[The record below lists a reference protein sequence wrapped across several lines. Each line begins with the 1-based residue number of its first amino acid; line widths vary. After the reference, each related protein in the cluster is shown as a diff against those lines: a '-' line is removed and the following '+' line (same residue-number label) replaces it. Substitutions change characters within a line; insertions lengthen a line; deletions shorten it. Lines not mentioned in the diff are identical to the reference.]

1 MANLPRRVPDTTP
14 RTSETPRGGV
24 APTLRATG
32 LPQLLHLV
40 ACAVLS
46 AWDAA
51 LSTARSIWRG
61 DLAPL
66 RREHRAAK
74 VAKRFARTLGA
85 LKGPYAK
92 LGQFAAIHIDVLPR
106 AATSAL
112 ATLRDQVP
120 PLSFGRIRRVVE
132 SELGA
137 PLEAHFVTF
146 DPLPLGAASIAQ
158 VHRATL
164 PSGEAVAVKVQYPW
178 LEASLPADLA
188 IIRVGFRLVAL
199 ATGRPGDAAE
209 RLYREFASGLRE
221 EIDFEREAR
230 IAREI
235 AKNLS
240 GEDRVVVPEIFRALS
255 TRRVLTMRFHAAVG
269 LGDAQGLA
277 RLGVDPRKVLGVLAR
292 AYASQVFVDGLFH
305 ADPHPGNLF
314 VVDEPDATSSPRLLF
329 VDFGLSRRLEPE
341 LRREL
346 RLGLYALLKRD
357 SDEFLAGMD
366 RMGMIAEGAR
376 ADVKR
381 AVEQMFERISG
392 GGGALAL
399 DGGQVLSIKN
409 EAKGLLRETP
419 GLELPTDLLLYA
431 KTLAYVFALG
441 ADLDPEVDMM
451 QLSLP
456 YALRFLAQ
464 KE

>member
-1 MANLPRRVPDTTP
+1 
-14 RTSETPRGGV
+14 
-24 APTLRATG
+24 
-32 LPQLLHLV
+32 
-40 ACAVLS
+40 
-46 AWDAA
+46 
-51 LSTARSIWRG
+51 
-61 DLAPL
+61 
-66 RREHRAAK
+66 
-74 VAKRFARTLGA
+74 
-85 LKGPYAK
+85 
-92 LGQFAAIHIDVLPR
+92 
-106 AATSAL
+106 
-112 ATLRDQVP
+112 
-120 PLSFGRIRRVVE
+120 
-132 SELGA
+132 
-137 PLEAHFVTF
+137 
-146 DPLPLGAASIAQ
+146 
-158 VHRATL
+158 
-164 PSGEAVAVKVQYPW
+164 
-178 LEASLPADLA
+178 
-188 IIRVGFRLVAL
+188 
-199 ATGRPGDAAE
+199 
-209 RLYREFASGLRE
+209 
-221 EIDFEREAR
+221 
-230 IAREI
+230 
-235 AKNLS
+235 
-240 GEDRVVVPEIFRALS
+240 
-255 TRRVLTMRFHAAVG
+255 
-269 LGDAQGLA
+269 
-277 RLGVDPRKVLGVLAR
+277 VLGVLAR